1 MIFCDDSDL
10 MRVQP
15 YVFEQGVPSFEEL
28 HEVAGDEVV
37 RDCRIYWL
45 SVVPVFGVAGLY
57 GVGAYG
63 DTPVRESNF
72 DAAKLNPLQLLSAA
86 VYRVLGW
93 HVLPLLASSVGG
105 AGFVEMMTFYRSEY
119 VREFGAVVQ
128 AGLEYNFGSG
138 YEAVNRRSVAELQ
151 RLRR

>member
-15 YVFEQGVPSFEEL
+15 YVFEQGVASFEEL

-37 RDCRIYWL
+37 RDCRMYWL
-45 SVVPVFGVAGLY
+45 STLPVVAPDAASSRDDG
-57 GVGAYG
+57 
-63 DTPVRESNF
+63 F
-72 DAAKLNPLQLLSAA
+72 DASKLNPLQLLSAA

-128 AGLEYNFGSG
+128 AGMEYNFGSG
-138 YEAVNRRSVAELQ
+138 YEVVNRRSVAELQ

>member
-10 MRVQP
+10 LRVQP
-15 YVFEQGVPSFEEL
+15 YVFELGVASFEEL

-37 RDCRIYWL
+37 RDCRMYWL
-45 SVVPVFGVAGLY
+45 STLPVLAPVASSFFDDG
-57 GVGAYG
+57 
-63 DTPVRESNF
+63 F
-72 DAAKLNPLQLLSAA
+72 DASKLNPLQLLSAA

-105 AGFVEMMTFYRSEY
+105 AGFVEMMSFYRLEY

-128 AGLEYNFGSG
+128 AGLEYNFGYG
-138 YEAVNRRSVAELQ
+138 YEVVNRRSVAELQ

>member
-15 YVFEQGVPSFEEL
+15 YVFEQGVASFEEL

-37 RDCRIYWL
+37 RDCRMYWL
-45 SVVPVFGVAGLY
+45 STLPVVAPAASSF
-57 GVGAYG
+57 
-63 DTPVRESNF
+63 F
-72 DAAKLNPLQLLSAA
+72 DDGFEASRLNPLQWVSAA
-86 VYRVLGW
+86 IYRVLGW

-105 AGFVEMMTFYRSEY
+105 AGFVEMMSFYRSEY
-119 VREFGAVVQ
+119 EREFGAVVQ

-138 YEAVNRRSVAELQ
+138 YVVVNRRSVAELQ